1 MQPKHIQ
8 GLEFRASLGQGHA
21 LCPVFPPW
29 GVLRLVHSTSL
40 FSTHQ
45 AKRHMGQVTRVT
57 SCSWPS
63 PGPDPM
69 APTAQYLKHTAYGQ
83 LALRQRGP
91 GVGILQGNRHQGPQ
105 GLLASLLAPTA
116 LLQEARRA
124 GRGRR
129 LSRKKR
135 EAPGKTAGLVGGAC
149 RS

>member
-1 MQPKHIQ
+1 MQPKHLQ
-8 GLEFRASLGQGHA
+8 GLEFTASLGQGHA

-29 GVLRLVHSTSL
+29 GVLWLVHPNSL

-45 AKRHMGQVTRVT
+45 AKCHMGQVAMVT
-57 SCSWPS
+57 SCGWPS

-69 APTAQYLKHTAYGQ
+69 VPTAQYLKYTAYGQ

-105 GLLASLLAPTA
+105 GLLTSLLAPIA
-116 LLQEARRA
+116 PLQEARRA
-124 GRGRR
+124 GRGR
-129 LSRKKR
+129 SRKKR